1 MRFLKQNQSS
11 SSGKLT
17 SFKIRTAIWTVSK
30 HHHLAVN
37 VFYWIVALCEQI
49 RCTGLHGGTEHR
61 LMLLGVRSVEGSPC
75 MSAVAFCLDCM
86 TYDFT
91 ENLHNLG
98 LTLDL
103 GDSKV
108 FMCVG
113 WAFGLF

>member
-1 MRFLKQNQSS
+1 
-11 SSGKLT
+11 
-17 SFKIRTAIWTVSK
+17 
-30 HHHLAVN
+30 
-37 VFYWIVALCEQI
+37 
-49 RCTGLHGGTEHR
+49 
-61 LMLLGVRSVEGSPC
+61 

-86 TYDFT
+86 TYGFT

-98 LTLDL
+98 LALDL